1 MNATGLEVFHEDGD
15 DDVDE
20 DELSD
25 EHEDDEVDG
34 SDERIHAA
42 VVLAVGRVV
51 AVVTQRVLYR
61 PAPTRPPASPTPI
74 TRKRSVSADLRRRCN
89 KFLNEA
95 IFSAVAALACTVIQ
109 LNGATSARSKS
120 NHSKSQLGLPHYHS
134 LFFFVRV
141 IHPHEQHTARL

>member
-1 MNATGLEVFHEDGD
+1 VNATGLEVFHEDGD

-51 AVVTQRVLYR
+51 AVVTQRVL
-61 PAPTRPPASPTPI
+61 PTGT
-74 TRKRSVSADLRRRCN
+74 N
-89 KFLNEA
+89 
-95 IFSAVAALACTVIQ
+95 
-109 LNGATSARSKS
+109 TSSCFTYA
-120 NHSKSQLGLPHYHS
+120 YH
-134 LFFFVRV
+134 
-141 IHPHEQHTARL
+141 